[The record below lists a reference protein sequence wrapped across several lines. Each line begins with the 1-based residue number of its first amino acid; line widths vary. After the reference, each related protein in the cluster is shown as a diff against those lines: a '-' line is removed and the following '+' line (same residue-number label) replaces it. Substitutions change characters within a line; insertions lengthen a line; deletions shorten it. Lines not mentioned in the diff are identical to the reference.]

1 MKDSADFL
9 EKVRAVAREVG
20 RYDLQAYLFVFQALE
35 FTLRRLDKRRHVAG
49 HELLEG
55 IRDFAVLNFGAMGKA
70 VFNRWGVKDSMDFGQ
85 IVFSLVSAKLMS
97 KTDADSLSDF
107 EGGFDFEK
115 TFGENY
121 VPAGLA
127 DEPGE
132 GVGSGEEN
140 A

>member
-1 MKDSADFL
+1 MKGTADFL
-9 EKVRAVAREVG
+9 EKVRGVAREVG

-55 IRDFAVLNFGAMGKA
+55 IRDFAVLNFGAMGKM
-70 VFNRWGVKDSMDFGQ
+70 VFNRWGVKESMDFGR
-85 IVFSLVSAKLMS
+85 IVFSLVSANLMS
-97 KTDADSLSDF
+97 KTDTDSISDF

-115 TFGENY
+115 TFGEDY
-121 VPAGLA
+121 VPAGLTR
-127 DEPGE
+127 EPCDGAE
-132 GVGSGEEN
+132 SGEEN